1 MSEAG
6 SPTRTAPAQPPEG
19 FWRDHPPYRNYVLF
33 GASGALLWLGALVLL
48 RGVLALG
55 EGVAAWQAYL
65 ERLGGVLASAAMLVV
80 LVGTLLFAIRWLRMV
95 KPFTVALG
103 PLPAPPA
110 PLVLVQNYAL
120 FALLTALVLL
130 LCAGVIL

>member
-33 GASGALLWLGALVLL
+33 AASGALLWLGALVLL

-65 ERLGGVLASAAMLVV
+65 ERLGSVLASAAMLVV
-80 LVGTLLFAIRWLRMV
+80 LVGTLLSGCGW
-95 KPFTVALG
+95 
-103 PLPAPPA
+103 
-110 PLVLVQNYAL
+110 
-120 FALLTALVLL
+120 
-130 LCAGVIL
+130 